1 MSITT
6 LIVAVRT
13 TGAAGLARLGAGF
26 TALHARAQ
34 AASRSIST
42 SFGPRMRTTLNRA
55 QGAVQDFGRV
65 VGEVGGEVLS
75 SFARLG
81 PMIAGVA
88 GLILAAIPAIIDLS
102 GLVALLPPAIL
113 AAAASL
119 VVLKMAFKGV
129 GEAISAGLKG
139 DWNKWE
145 KAHKNFP
152 KSAHDFAAAVVI
164 VANSWKKLQRAVQE
178 NFFHG
183 LGATLRQL
191 NTSYMPVLSKWL
203 VTISGDFGTMLRRFG
218 EWLHQPAQVAQVE
231 GIFRNL
237 SSVIHGLLRT
247 LQPITQIFLDIA
259 SVAAPRLAEMTGN
272 FADSMDRLAA
282 KVRELRDNGALGEWV
297 DKARAQFAVLRDIIK
312 DLGGIIG
319 AFYTGA
325 SAEGKPFLEQVR
337 DQTRAMNEFFH
348 SQDGQD
354 LIAAL
359 TAIGTAIIALGSV
372 IAGLTSFF
380 KTAFLGMYM
389 IAVDVLAGI
398 LRAAANAFG
407 WIPGIG
413 PKLRKAADDFDAFAV
428 QVNES
433 VAGIDQDREVDL
445 TFRVHAQIDKAAAPF
460 ASGVNQLS
468 GSHVSGIKFRARG
481 GPVARGQGYVVGE
494 SGPEFFTPSRSGRI
508 LPNGGSG
515 GTGGGGGMS
524 SPGNGRFVGLEGL
537 FKRWLDEGLYS
548 GKLKYRVGANG
559 RLQPV

>member
-13 TGAAGLARLGAGF
+13 SGAAGLARLGAGF
-26 TALHARAQ
+26 TALHGRAQ
-34 AASRSIST
+34 AASRSIT
-42 SFGPRMRTTLNRA
+42 TAFGPRLRTTMNRA
-55 QGAVQDFGRV
+55 QRAMQDFGRV

-81 PMIAGVA
+81 PLIAGVA

-102 GLVALLPPAIL
+102 GLITLLPPAIL

-129 GEAISAGLKG
+129 GGAISAGLKG

-152 KSAHDFAAAVVI
+152 RSAHDFAAAVVI

-191 NTSYMPVLSKWL
+191 NASYMPTLSKWL
-203 VTISGDFGTMLRRFG
+203 VNISGDFGTMLRRFG

-237 SSVIHGLLRT
+237 SEVIHGLLRT
-247 LQPITQIFLDIA
+247 LQPLTQIFLDIA
-259 SVAAPRLAEMTGN
+259 SVAAPRLASMTGN

-282 KVRELRDNGALGEWV
+282 KIRELRDNGKLGEWV
-297 DKARAQFAVLRDIIK
+297 DKARVQFAVLRDIIR

-325 SAEGKPFLEQVR
+325 AAEGKPFLEQVR

-354 LIAAL
+354 LIGAL

-372 IAGLTSFF
+372 IAGLTAFF
-380 KTAFLGMYM
+380 KQAFLGMYM
-389 IAVDVLAGI
+389 IAVDVMAGI
-398 LRAAANAFG
+398 LHAAANAFG

-413 PKLRKAADDFDAFAV
+413 PKLRQASAEFDAFAV
-428 QVNES
+428 QVNQS
-433 VAGIDQDREVDL
+433 VANIDQDREVNFTYL
-445 TFRVHAQIDKAAAPF
+445 VHARIDPAAAPY
-460 ASGVNQLS
+460 AGINQLNTTK
-468 GSHVSGIKFRARG
+468 HVSGIQFRARG
-481 GPVARGQGYVVGE
+481 GPVVRGRPYVVGE
-494 SGPEFFTPSRSGRI
+494 NGPEFFVPSSGGRV
-508 LPNGGSG
+508 LPNGGG
-515 GTGGGGGMS
+515 GTGGGGAMS
-524 SPGNGRFVGLEGL
+524 TSPGTGRYTGLEAMFKKWLDDGL
-537 FKRWLDEGLYS
+537 FS
-548 GKLKYRVGANG
+548 GKLKYQVTNG